1 MAARCAFSGKQELV
15 SNRLG
20 QRIEIVE
27 AYAQGEVRLDAT
39 AEWVDAPRAAG
50 LVATPQPQCPVRLF
64 ACHQPGQRP
73 TPGALDR
80 RRHRT

>member
-1 MAARCAFSGKQELV
+1 MDRATMAARCAFSGKQELV

-50 LVATPQPQCPVRLF
+50 LVATPQPRQSLRPLS
-64 ACHQPGQRP
+64 CHLP
-73 TPGALDR
+73 D
-80 RRHRT
+80 